1 MVYDRPSEA
10 LMGDSQEMRSVNR
23 RLPGKLTPGLVLL
36 AIAAIV
42 VLIILSTSFIVV
54 DQTERAVI
62 TTFGKFTKIAQPGL
76 TFKIPFGIQKAYHV
90 KTEVVQAEQ
99 FGFRTDKAG
108 VVTQYSAKEYPEE
121 STMLTGDLN
130 IISVEW
136 IIQYKITDPKAWL
149 FNVSDKQKTIRDISQ
164 AVVNLLVGDR
174 TILGVIG
181 PERTAIQETA
191 VQMMNDKFSEFGLGI
206 KVTQVQLQNIVPP
219 KGVQDAFEDVN
230 KAIQDMNRLVNEG
243 KEAYNAEIPKA
254 QGQADQ
260 ITEIAQG
267 YAAERV
273 NKAKG
278 DVARFNSVYAEYVK
292 APEVT
297 KQRLYY
303 EMVEDVFSGEKNVEL
318 IDKRFSNFLPL
329 KNLNSPSSAAAPQ
342 GAAQ

>member
-1 MVYDRPSEA
+1 
-10 LMGDSQEMRSVNR
+10 MGDNQEMRSVNR
-23 RLPGKLTPGLVLL
+23 MLPSKVTPAMVLIIL
-36 AIAAIV
+36 AAIV
-42 VLIILSTSFIVV
+42 VLIIFATSFIVV

-76 TFKIPFGIQKAYHV
+76 AFKWPFGIQNAYHV
-90 KTEVVQAEQ
+90 KTEVVQTEQ

-108 VVTQYSAKEYPEE
+108 IVTQYSSKEYSEE

-136 IIQYKITDPKAWL
+136 IIQYRITDPKAWL
-149 FNVSDKQKTIRDISQ
+149 FNVSDKNKTIRDISQ
-164 AVVNLLVGDR
+164 SVVNLLVGDR

-181 PERTAIQETA
+181 PERTAIQESA
-191 VQMMNDKFSEFGLGI
+191 VQMMNDKFMEFGLGI

-230 KAIQDMNRLVNEG
+230 KAIQDMNRSVNEG

-254 QGQADQ
+254 RGQADQ
-260 ITEIAQG
+260 MKEVAQG

-278 DVARFNSVYAEYVK
+278 DVARFNSVYSEYRK
-292 APEVT
+292 APDVT
-297 KQRLYY
+297 RQRLYY
-303 EMVEDVFSGEKNVEL
+303 EMVEDVFKGEKNVEL
-318 IDKRFSNFLPL
+318 IDKRFTNFLPL
-329 KNLNSPSSAAAPQ
+329 KSLDSSAPKVVAP
-342 GAAQ
+342 

>member
-1 MVYDRPSEA
+1 
-10 LMGDSQEMRSVNR
+10 MGDSSDQGMRRVNR
-23 RLPGKLTPGLVLL
+23 KLPANIKPGLVLL
-36 AIAAIV
+36 GLAVI
-42 VLIILSTSFIVV
+42 VLIVIFSTSFIVV

-62 TTFGKFTKIAQPGL
+62 TTFGKFTKVADPGL
-76 TFKIPFGIQKAYHV
+76 AFKWPFGIQQAYHV
-90 KTEVVQAEQ
+90 KTEVVQTEQ

-108 VVTQYSAKEYPEE
+108 VVTQYSPKEYPEE

-136 IIQYKITDPKAWL
+136 IIQYRVIDPKAWL
-149 FNVSDKQKTIRDISQ
+149 FNVSDKAKTIRDISQ
-164 AVVNLLVGDR
+164 SVVNLLVGDR

-191 VQMMNDKFSEFGLGI
+191 VQMMNEKFNEFGLGI
-206 KVTQVQLQNIVPP
+206 RVTQVQLQNIVPP

-243 KEAYNAEIPKA
+243 KESYNSEIPKA
-254 QGQADQ
+254 KGQAEQ
-260 ITEIAQG
+260 LTEIAQG
-267 YAAERV
+267 YATERV

-278 DVARFNSVYAEYVK
+278 DVARFNAVYDEYRK

-303 EMVEDVFSGEKNVEL
+303 EMVEDVFKGEKNVEL
-318 IDKRFSNFLPL
+318 IDKRFTNFLPL
-329 KNLNSPSSAAAPQ
+329 KNLDTATAK
-342 GAAQ
+342 GATP